1 MTEQEKKWLNQDI
14 KNYSVFAEKYLKI
27 KTKDGRI
34 IPFKFNSAQIKVN
47 KIVEDAIKEGKPQK
61 FIILKARQE
70 GISTYFAGRIFWR
83 NITHKFWKAAV
94 VGHVKDASNNLF
106 DMIKRFWEYL
116 DELLQ
121 PSIQASNEKK
131 LSFSKLK
138 SEMKV
143 FTAEGGD
150 SVGRSDNFQDL
161 HLTETAFWRDAKSVL
176 TALLQTVGDI
186 KDSLQAIESTANG
199 VGGDFYERWQA
210 AKNGESEYIP
220 IFLAWFELDDYKR
233 EFLTEDEKN
242 RFIKSLSEKEQDRI
256 KTYNLSLEQAN
267 WYRHTL
273 MNKCG
278 GDEMMMAQEYPCLV
292 GGTLI
297 QTTKGLQR
305 IDEAYVDGTIV
316 KEFFKQGEKQCYLL
330 KTKLGYEVEAT
341 DNHRF
346 LTDNGFIELK
356 DLQIGDKVKLANYEF
371 NKIEQIIKYN
381 SVKFT
386 ETSIHIDAGLAEFI
400 GLYMGDG
407 DFGDNTV
414 GISCDREC
422 QDLVDIVKSIFT
434 YLFGGYSER
443 FSGTKM
449 GCDYIRKSNVKFTE
463 IFDKLEL
470 IKPKKPKDNG
480 WSNGY
485 KRWVHVPSY
494 ILSSPHWVVSAF
506 LRGLFEAD
514 GFADKNGNRIIL
526 FSKHREFLKQ
536 IQVLLLGFGI
546 TSKFNEIEKKAGN
559 GNVYIGYELAL
570 RKEESRLFGVKIGFL
585 SNKKN
590 SRILNQNGDT
600 YNQLP
605 YKLEDEIVSIEATDI
620 KTVYDVETYNHEVI
634 ANGIVTHNCNDIEAF
649 VASGRPVFDTKICLQ
664 NYELSKRAKPRIGNI
679 ELRNGKYEFIDNE
692 RGFIKLFYD
701 PELKE
706 NEKHRF
712 AAGCDVA
719 EGLEQGDFSVI
730 SVLDRRKMEVILE
743 WHGHIDPDLLA
754 DEQEK
759 IYHFLNKD
767 VYFCTER
774 NNHGLTTIVGA
785 YKKKLK
791 QYYNQTFTKG
801 YASSSSELGFKTSA
815 QSKVIVI
822 NNLNEWI
829 REQIFGSDSTG
840 FWSEC
845 LTFVKNAKGQ
855 MQAQGKDEDKATKC
869 FDDRVISNALMINC
883 SLWMPNLTLE
893 QPKEP
898 VSRPFF
904 EDEIL
909 VDEATF

>member
-47 KIVEDAIKEGKPQK
+47 KIVENAIKEGKPQK

-70 GISTYFAGRIFWR
+70 GISTYFSGRIFWR

-106 DMIKRFWEYL
+106 DMTKRFWEYL

-233 EFLTEDEKN
+233 DFLTEDEKE
-242 RFIKSLSEKEQDRI
+242 RFTKSLSDKEKDRI

-278 GDEMMMAQEYPCLV
+278 GDEMMMAQEYP
-292 GGTLI
+292 
-297 QTTKGLQR
+297 
-305 IDEAYVDGTIV
+305 
-316 KEFFKQGEKQCYLL
+316 
-330 KTKLGYEVEAT
+330 
-341 DNHRF
+341 
-346 LTDNGFIELK
+346 
-356 DLQIGDKVKLANYEF
+356 
-371 NKIEQIIKYN
+371 
-381 SVKFT
+381 
-386 ETSIHIDAGLAEFI
+386 
-400 GLYMGDG
+400 
-407 DFGDNTV
+407 
-414 GISCDREC
+414 
-422 QDLVDIVKSIFT
+422 
-434 YLFGGYSER
+434 
-443 FSGTKM
+443 
-449 GCDYIRKSNVKFTE
+449 
-463 IFDKLEL
+463 
-470 IKPKKPKDNG
+470 
-480 WSNGY
+480 
-485 KRWVHVPSY
+485 
-494 ILSSPHWVVSAF
+494 
-506 LRGLFEAD
+506 
-514 GFADKNGNRIIL
+514 
-526 FSKHREFLKQ
+526 
-536 IQVLLLGFGI
+536 
-546 TSKFNEIEKKAGN
+546 
-559 GNVYIGYELAL
+559 
-570 RKEESRLFGVKIGFL
+570 
-585 SNKKN
+585 
-590 SRILNQNGDT
+590 
-600 YNQLP
+600 
-605 YKLEDEIVSIEATDI
+605 
-620 KTVYDVETYNHEVI
+620 
-634 ANGIVTHNCNDIEAF
+634 CNDIEAF

-869 FDDRVISNALMINC
+869 FDDRVISNALMIHT

>member
-1 MTEQEKKWLNQDI
+1 MTEQERKWVNEVLRNFP
-14 KNYSVFAEKYLKI
+14 VFAESYFKI

-34 IPFKFNSAQIKVN
+34 VPFRLNSAQKKVYA
-47 KIVEDAIKEGKPQK
+47 IVEKTIKEGKPKK

-70 GISTYFAGRIFWR
+70 GISTLFAGMSFWR
-83 NITHKFWKAAV
+83 NMTRKFWKTAII
-94 VGHVKDASNNLF
+94 GHVKDASNNLF
-106 DMIKRFWEYL
+106 DMVKRFYNYL
-116 DELLQ
+116 E
-121 PSIQASNEKK
+121 PSLKPEEKASNEKK
-131 LSFSKLK
+131 LAFSKLE
-138 SEMKV
+138 SEMKI

-161 HLTETAFWRDAKSVL
+161 VLTEVAFWRDAKSVL
-176 TALLQTVGDI
+176 TAVLNAVGDI
-186 KDSLQAIESTANG
+186 KDTLQVLESTANG
-199 VGGDFYERWQA
+199 VGGEFYERWQA
-210 AKNGESEYIP
+210 AKNGESDFTP
-220 IFLAWFELDDYKR
+220 IFLAWFDLDEYRK
-233 EFLTEDEKN
+233 EFLNEQEKQ
-242 RFIKSLSEKEQDRI
+242 RFIISLSDEEKDRI
-256 KTYNLSLEQAN
+256 KTYNLDYEQAH
-267 WYRHTL
+267 WYRYKL
-273 MNKCG
+273 MNDHG
-278 GDEMMMAQEYPCLV
+278 GDKLMMQQENP
-292 GGTLI
+292 
-297 QTTKGLQR
+297 
-305 IDEAYVDGTIV
+305 
-316 KEFFKQGEKQCYLL
+316 
-330 KTKLGYEVEAT
+330 
-341 DNHRF
+341 
-346 LTDNGFIELK
+346 
-356 DLQIGDKVKLANYEF
+356 
-371 NKIEQIIKYN
+371 
-381 SVKFT
+381 
-386 ETSIHIDAGLAEFI
+386 
-400 GLYMGDG
+400 
-407 DFGDNTV
+407 
-414 GISCDREC
+414 
-422 QDLVDIVKSIFT
+422 
-434 YLFGGYSER
+434 
-443 FSGTKM
+443 
-449 GCDYIRKSNVKFTE
+449 
-463 IFDKLEL
+463 
-470 IKPKKPKDNG
+470 
-480 WSNGY
+480 
-485 KRWVHVPSY
+485 
-494 ILSSPHWVVSAF
+494 
-506 LRGLFEAD
+506 
-514 GFADKNGNRIIL
+514 
-526 FSKHREFLKQ
+526 
-536 IQVLLLGFGI
+536 
-546 TSKFNEIEKKAGN
+546 
-559 GNVYIGYELAL
+559 
-570 RKEESRLFGVKIGFL
+570 
-585 SNKKN
+585 
-590 SRILNQNGDT
+590 
-600 YNQLP
+600 
-605 YKLEDEIVSIEATDI
+605 
-620 KTVYDVETYNHEVI
+620 
-634 ANGIVTHNCNDIEAF
+634 CNDIEAF

-829 REQIFGSDSTG
+829 REQIFSSDSTG

-869 FDDRVISNALMINC
+869 FDDRVISNALMIHT